1 MHASWHGSRFRDAI
15 TRVSATR
22 VLLIVTAIGVP
33 VPLLHGAVHS
43 VGDHRGRVVVLI
55 VLGAVALVGDGA
67 GLLADQRAQL
77 LGVAGPGQAAANK
90 AQTATQTFADTVKSL
105 GKPDTTSGSAAS
117 DAVTQLDDE
126 LTAGA
131 SSIEDAVKGV
141 SGVNATLAAVSSVS
155 GTLATMGTQVSATVT
170 TLQQLDAKGELEN
183 AFSQSSACQSLEQK
197 S

>member
-1 MHASWHGSRFRDAI
+1 
-15 TRVSATR
+15 VSAPR
-22 VLLIVTAIGVP
+22 ILLIVTIG
-33 VPLLHGAVHS
+33 A
-43 VGDHRGRVVVLI
+43 
-55 VLGAVALVGDGA
+55 ALAGFGA
-67 GLLADQRAQL
+67 GCGSSSSSSSDSSSTAKWADGICTAVVTWKNELTSIGASLKGKVPTQAS
-77 LGVAGPGQAAANK
+77 VEAAANK

-183 AFSQSSACQSLEQK
+183 AFSQSSACQSLKQK